1 MKYYLAIDIGASSG
15 RHMLGHIRS
24 GKLILEEIYRFK
36 NEIIER
42 DGSFVWDADAIFA
55 HILTGM
61 RRCKELGK
69 IPVSVGV
76 DTWGVDFVL
85 LDEAGSRLGEAVA
98 YRDHRTQ
105 GADAQ
110 VEAILPFS
118 ELYRRTGIQ
127 KMIINTIYQLTALK
141 RDRPELLDKAR
152 TLLMSPDYYH
162 YLLTGRVANEYTIA
176 TTSAL
181 VNAERKTW
189 DKEIIDLLGLP
200 RRLFGDLLP
209 PGSVIGSLC
218 PDVSAQVGF
227 SCQVVLPPSHDTASA
242 YMAVPSVNDRSVYL
256 SSGTWSL
263 MGIESMTPVITD
275 LGRDSEFSNEGGFN
289 YRFRFLKNIMG
300 LWMLQSVRKETGE
313 KYSFSDLSKLA
324 AESGPPIAIVPVNH
338 EAFLAPESMTEAVK
352 AVCRESGQRAP
363 ETLGQMIQC
372 IYHSLAQCY
381 AGTVKELE
389 QITGKSFDSVNIVG
403 GGSQDAYLNALTAHI
418 IQKPVY
424 TGPVEATVIGNLM
437 TQMMAAGEISDLAAG
452 RKIVRESFAV
462 IEIKP
467 E

>member
-15 RHMLGHIRS
+15 RHMLGHIDN
-24 GKLILEEIYRFK
+24 GKLILEEVYRFK
-36 NEIIER
+36 NEIVER
-42 DGSFVWDADAIFA
+42 DGSLVWDADAIFA
-55 HILTGM
+55 HILAGM

-105 GADAQ
+105 GADMQ

-189 DKEIIDLLGLP
+189 DREIIDLLGLP
-200 RRLFGDLLP
+200 RRLFEDLLP
-209 PGSVIGSLC
+209 PGSVIGTLC
-218 PDVSAQVGF
+218 PNVSGQVGF

-275 LGRDSEFSNEGGFN
+275 LGRDSEFSNEGGYN

-300 LWMLQSVRKETGE
+300 LWMLQSVLREADTQ
-313 KYSFSDLSKLA
+313 YSFAELEKMA
-324 AESGPPIAIVPVNH
+324 RESGPPVAIVDVNNQ
-338 EAFLAPESMTEAVK
+338 AFLAPDSMVASIK
-352 AVCRESGQRAP
+352 QLAKQSGQTEP
-363 ETLGQMIQC
+363 GNLVEVVQC

-403 GGSQDAYLNALTAHI
+403 GGSKDTYLNTLTAHI
-418 IQKPVY
+418 IKKTVY
-424 TGPVEATVIGNLM
+424 AGPIEATVIGNLM
-437 TQMMAAGEISDLAAG
+437 TQMMAAGEIGDLAAG

-462 IEIKP
+462 TQIRP